1 MRKISFKSP
10 LFAGL
15 TAGMIAYAGATPN
28 QDGLIGANKTQSAA
42 TLGKGR
48 LQASVYTHII
58 DDERLFEDQSVTRS
72 GRTEQPSYFLLAN
85 SHINLAYGLSDAWDL
100 GASLPVYYEEVQT
113 SLNSESGNAL
123 GDLKLLAKYR
133 TPWMDAKSA
142 WAMAFLGGVT
152 VPTSKKGIGMV
163 PREMEYIPRY
173 GVARSE
179 GSASFGPDVPVFQ
192 LTAALTGD
200 FTKSSSPVPLLWHVN
215 AGVRKVGYEFGSNR
229 EFDDVFAASTALEY
243 RIHKYFEVFG
253 ELYHEA
259 RFDQIWESAQWEKD
273 PTTFT
278 FSAVANTPVGLT
290 FQAGMVLGMLR
301 DGFSPVAHTNED
313 GGNLERFGLKGS
325 VPVSAVFG
333 LSWNGQVGVID
344 IDKDGVAD
352 NLDKCVTDAED
363 KDGFEDADGCPES
376 DNDKDGIA
384 DAMDKCPLQAE
395 DLDGFEDGDGCI
407 DADNDKDGIADL
419 KDKCPL
425 EAGTGDAEGCPN
437 RDIDNDGIANELDKC
452 PKEPEDK
459 DGFEDEDGCIDADND
474 KDGIADAL
482 DKCPLEAEVVNQF
495 KDEDGCADEVIK
507 KGEKLVL
514 KGVFFKTASAELT
527 PESLPTLDKLAEQ
540 LTTFPEVKLEVQGHT
555 DNVGSAAKNKK
566 LSGKRA
572 EAVVAY
578 LVTKGIAK
586 DRLKAFGY
594 GPEKPVGDNK
604 TEDGR
609 AQNRRVELLRND

>member
-1 MRKISFKSP
+1 MNEVSIAARIS
-10 LFAGL
+10 AGL
-15 TAGMIAYAGATPN
+15 MVGLVAVAGATPN
-28 QDGLIGANKTQSAA
+28 QEGLVGANKTHSAA

-58 DDERLFEDQSVTRS
+58 NDEQLFDGQVVTRS

-85 SHINLAYGLSDAWDL
+85 SYLNLAYGLSDDWDL
-100 GASLPVYYEEVQT
+100 GVNLPVYYEEVQT
-113 SLNSESGNAL
+113 SLNSEAGNAL
-123 GDLKLLAKYR
+123 GDVKLLAKYR
-133 TPWMDAKSA
+133 MPWMDSKSA
-142 WAMAFLGGVT
+142 WGVSLIGGVT
-152 VPTSKKGIGMV
+152 VPTSKKGLGMV
-163 PREMEYIPRY
+163 PREMEYIPRN
-173 GVARSE
+173 GAGRSE
-179 GSASFGPDVPVFQ
+179 GSAAFGPDVPEF
-192 LTAALTGD
+192 LLSAALTGD
-200 FTKSSSPVPLLWHVN
+200 FTKLAAPVPLLWHVN
-215 AGVRKVGYEFGSNR
+215 AGVRKVGYEFGDDR
-229 EFDDVFAASTALEY
+229 EFDDVLSASTALEY
-243 RIHKYFEVFG
+243 RIHEYFGVFG

-259 RFDQIWESAQWEKD
+259 RFDQIWESAQWDKD

-278 FSAVANTPVGLT
+278 FSAVVNTPVGLT
-290 FQAGMVLGMLR
+290 FQAGMVFGMLR
-301 DGFSPVAHTNED
+301 DGSSPVVHTNED
-313 GGNLERFGLKGS
+313 GDALESFGLKGS
-325 VPVSAVFG
+325 VPVSMVFG
-333 LSWNGQVGVID
+333 VSWNGQVGVID
-344 IDKDGVAD
+344 IDKDGIAD
-352 NLDKCVTDAED
+352 NLDKCVTEAED
-363 KDGFEDADGCPES
+363 KDGFEDQDGCPES

-395 DLDGFEDGDGCI
+395 DLDGFQDADGCA
-407 DADNDKDGIADL
+407 DPDNDNDGIADL
-419 KDKCPL
+419 KDKCPM

-459 DGFEDEDGCIDADND
+459 DGFEDTDGCIDADND

-495 KDEDGCADEVIK
+495 KDEDGCPDEVIK

-540 LTTFPEVKLEVQGHT
+540 LIAFPEVKLEVQGHT
-555 DNVGSAAKNKK
+555 DNVGPASKNKK
-566 LSGKRA
+566 LSAKRA

-594 GPEKPVGDNK
+594 GPEKPMGDNK

-609 AQNRRVELLRND
+609 AMNRRVELLRND